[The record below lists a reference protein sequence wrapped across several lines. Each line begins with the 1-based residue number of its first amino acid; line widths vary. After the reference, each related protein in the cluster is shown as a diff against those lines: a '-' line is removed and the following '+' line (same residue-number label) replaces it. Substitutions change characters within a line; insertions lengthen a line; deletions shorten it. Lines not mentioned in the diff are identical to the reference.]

1 VGAALALAVASAI
14 SIGAA
19 DFFAGVLGKR
29 DPTNSALAVTYV
41 VVLVTALPVALV
53 ATGLPTTEGFGWGAA
68 MGVSWAIGLFALAR
82 GMALGR
88 VIVVVPIAGVLSAG
102 IPVAVDL
109 LSGTQPGRVVI
120 AGVVVGIIAVAL
132 TGIGSE
138 DHPGRSVAWSATQG
152 AIGGVAT
159 GVSLI
164 LMDQAADSGLWPL
177 VTASFVAAAAMV
189 VVALATKRRVLP
201 PRLAVPPAVAMGVL
215 IAVAFVAALSAL
227 TRGSLTVVA
236 VIVSQYPVVTIL
248 LVALLWQQRPRGVQ
262 YLGVALALVAVGLIA
277 AG

>member
-1 VGAALALAVASAI
+1 
-14 SIGAA
+14 
-19 DFFAGVLGKR
+19 
-29 DPTNSALAVTYV
+29 
-41 VVLVTALPVALV
+41 
-53 ATGLPTTEGFGWGAA
+53 
-68 MGVSWAIGLFALAR
+68 MGVSWAIGLFALTR
-82 GMALGR
+82 GIAQGR

-109 LSGTQPGRVVI
+109 LSGTRPGQMVI
-120 AGVVVGIIAVAL
+120 AGVVVGITAVAL

-138 DHPGRSVAWSATQG
+138 DHHGRSVAWSATQG

-164 LMDQAADSGLWPL
+164 FMDQAADSGLWPL

-189 VVALATKRRVLP
+189 VVALFNNRRVLP
-201 PRLAVPPAVAMGVL
+201 PRPAVPPAVAMGVL

-236 VIVSQYPVVTIL
+236 VIISQYPAVTIL
-248 LVALLWQQRPRGVQ
+248 LVALLWKQRPRGVQ
-262 YLGVALALVAVGLIA
+262 YVGVALALVAVGLIA